1 MNLDDNL
8 ANPFPTIAADVG
20 IISRVVSAARQVAGM
35 KIAQQISQQRDADVI
50 DAPRNVLCKD
60 STKHADQQVA
70 GQLGVLS
77 VLVNCGVENSPAAT
91 TGTEQIAADLS
102 NPAESFFQFDVKG
115 FRQSLDVNVLETIL
129 SCSMENTAS
138 INVLGPTEGATT

>member
-8 ANPFPTIAADVG
+8 ANPFPTIAGDVG
-20 IISRVVSAARQVAGM
+20 MISSPVSAERQVAGM
-35 KIAQQISQQRDADVI
+35 KIAQQMSQRHDVHVVHV
-50 DAPRNVLCKD
+50 PRNVLCKD

-70 GQLGVLS
+70 AQLGVLS
-77 VLVNCGVENSPAAT
+77 VLVNCAGENSPAAAT
-91 TGTEQIAADLS
+91 DTEQIIADLS